1 MSVNE
6 KYNVYVTA
14 FAREQIK
21 ETADYISHALM
32 EPQTARKW
40 LDTMEK
46 EISSLSFMPNRIP
59 FTPEEPWHSE
69 GVHRMRIKNF
79 YAYFR
84 VNEEEKTVWITA
96 VIYVRRNQR
105 EHLKEA
111 KEKNSESGEWR

>member
-6 KYNVYVTA
+6 KYNVYVTT

-59 FTPEEPWHSE
+59 FTPEEPWCYRQDVMSAKRRHIVTE
-69 GVHRMRIKNF
+69 RRDKM
-79 YAYFR
+79 A
-84 VNEEEKTVWITA
+84 EETV
-96 VIYVRRNQR
+96 
-105 EHLKEA
+105 
-111 KEKNSESGEWR
+111 